1 MCRTQSTWSH
11 DIGSWVTVCAYHET
25 VCLVFT
31 SPLLCCT
38 SFLPLFI
45 SLNCSLYHILLWYKS
60 IVVGTFTACFWLVLF
75 SICLFFLFPDPV
87 YVVYRWQELW
97 DRCWD
102 QMDLHLDRL
111 VQLSKSSLQ
120 LSGDKVFAK
129 FKNCNCWTWFN
140 MVPVFL
146 HLIRHSCSGI
156 FHISRGSSTV

>member
-1 MCRTQSTWSH
+1 MDLITWHWIMGHS
-11 DIGSWVTVCAYHET
+11 
-25 VCLVFT
+25 VCLSWKSVFGVHLT
-31 SPLLCCT
+31 T
-38 SFLPLFI
+38 GV
-45 SLNCSLYHILLWYKS
+45 LY
-60 IVVGTFTACFWLVLF
+60 
-75 SICLFFLFPDPV
+75 FFLASIHLFKLLTISYSVMIQEHCCWYIGCMFLTCTLCYLSILSISWPL